1 MKALK
6 PSISYFAKT
15 NYRNEHTFFGL
26 YQPDRMVGMYVI
38 GKTGTGKTNLIETL
52 LLQDIYSYRGA
63 CIFDIAGDLAKKIRT
78 TVPPHYRKD
87 IIIFDV
93 TNPSITCGYNPL
105 LKIPIQYRHLVTS
118 HLLEVFEKVW
128 GSQSWG
134 TRIEYIL
141 RNVLLTLLDQ
151 ETATFSDVRRV
162 LTNEEYRNEC
172 IKKLRSK
179 EVGNFWIHEFPKYGK
194 TDLLPIFNKVGSF
207 LTIPIIRKILVENT
221 EQISFSR
228 IINEGKILVVN
239 MAKGAIGRD
248 AAHLL
253 GSLILGTIASA
264 GFSRSSLLESN
275 RKPFYVYLDEFQ
287 NYTTLSLV
295 EMFSELRKFK
305 IGFIVAHQYL
315 NQLTDKIRDAVFGN
329 IGTIV
334 CFRLSYQDAQ
344 FFSKEMYP
352 VFDAEDF
359 INLENYSILLKLLID
374 GKPSL
379 PFSAITITPGDL
391 DIPKSATKEY
401 V

>member
-1 MKALK
+1 MKALN
-6 PSISYFAKT
+6 PSVSYFAKT

-26 YQPDRMVGMYVI
+26 HQPDRMVGMYVI

-63 CIFDIAGDLAKKIRT
+63 CIFDIAGDLAKKICT
-78 TVPPHYRKD
+78 TMPPHYSKD

-93 TNPSITCGYNPL
+93 TNPSISYGYNPL

-128 GSQSWG
+128 GTQSWG
-134 TRIEYIL
+134 TRIEYTL

-151 ETATFSDVRRV
+151 ETATFSDVQRI
-162 LTNEEYRNEC
+162 LTVEEYRNNC
-172 IKKLRSK
+172 LKNITTK
-179 EVGNFWIHEFPKYGK
+179 EVRNFWIHEFPKYNK
-194 TDLLPIFNKVGSF
+194 TDLLPIFNKVGGF
-207 LTIPIIRKILVENT
+207 LTIPIIRKILVDNT

-228 IINEGKILVVN
+228 IINEGKILIIN
-239 MAKGAIGRD
+239 IAKGAIGRD

-264 GFSRSSLLESN
+264 GFGRVSIPETN

-305 IGFIVAHQYL
+305 IGFVVAHQYL
-315 NQLTDKIRDAVFGN
+315 NQLDDKIRDAVLGN
-329 IGTIV
+329 IGTLV

-344 FFSKEMYP
+344 FFAKEMHP
-352 VFDAEDF
+352 TFEVEDF
-359 INLENYSILLKLLID
+359 INLENHSILLKLLIE
-374 GKPSL
+374 GKPSR
-379 PFSAITITPGDL
+379 PFSAKTITTNNL
-391 DIPKSATKEY
+391 DIPKSTTTG
-401 V
+401 